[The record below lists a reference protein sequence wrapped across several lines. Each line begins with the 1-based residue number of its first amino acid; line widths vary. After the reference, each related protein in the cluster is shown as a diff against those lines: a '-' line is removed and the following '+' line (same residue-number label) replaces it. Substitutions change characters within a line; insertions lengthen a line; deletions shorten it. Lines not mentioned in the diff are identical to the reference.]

1 MPSFL
6 MAWMK
11 IYHSSVI
18 VIWIGLQPHRLMCLN
33 SWPMGSC
40 TIRRTG
46 VVGVGVALLEEVNGG
61 LRFPLLCLGSAQC
74 NADDSGL
81 LLPEDQD
88 VELLASSP
96 IACLPAGCHASC
108 YDNNALNLWT
118 LQACH
123 NPCMEGR
130 GQLQRILY
138 FHHRISRGQ
147 TQVISLV
154 NKHLYPRSFLADLPL
169 PLIFVCCSK

>member
-1 MPSFL
+1 
-6 MAWMK
+6 
-11 IYHSSVI
+11 
-18 VIWIGLQPHRLMCLN
+18 MCLN

-96 IACLPAGCHASC
+96 APRLPAHCSASC
-108 YDNNALNLWT
+108 CDDNGLN
-118 LQACH
+118 
-123 NPCMEGR
+123 
-130 GQLQRILY
+130 
-138 FHHRISRGQ
+138 F
-147 TQVISLV
+147 
-154 NKHLYPRSFLADLPL
+154 
-169 PLIFVCCSK
+169 

>member
-1 MPSFL
+1 
-6 MAWMK
+6 
-11 IYHSSVI
+11 
-18 VIWIGLQPHRLMCLN
+18 MCLN
-33 SWPMGSC
+33 AWPMGSC

-108 YDNNALNLWT
+108 YDNNALNL
-118 LQACH
+118 
-123 NPCMEGR
+123 
-130 GQLQRILY
+130 
-138 FHHRISRGQ
+138 
-147 TQVISLV
+147 
-154 NKHLYPRSFLADLPL
+154 
-169 PLIFVCCSK
+169 